1 MDKWGDGFGAPIPP
15 VFKSLDNTTN
25 AVLYNKKVRTD
36 AEKACFFSFSTPLP
50 TDIVS
55 VRRIKLKPNANLFD
69 GADATAINRS
79 LQTYSLV
86 HVLVY
91 RFVEQMS
98 LRKIPPI
105 SWKEVY
111 KRDSNLKGDDT
122 ALVGNDSQVVTLHF
136 FAEPDTEIPEHQR
149 AFDRIIGL
157 FEHVD
162 LTTQS
167 SSPTAKADRK
177 TPCGAGWEEE
187 TLLERSSLRHHA
199 RCPAIS
205 GVGHNPVN
213 CGKLFVDN
221 RIAR

>member
-1 MDKWGDGFGAPIPP
+1 MSCRDL
-15 VFKSLDNTTN
+15 S
-25 AVLYNKKVRTD
+25 Y
-36 AEKACFFSFSTPLP
+36 SFSTPLP

-98 LRKIPPI
+98 LWKIPPI

-136 FAEPDTEIPEHQR
+136 FAEPDRRFLNTSVHLTE
-149 AFDRIIGL
+149 
-157 FEHVD
+157 
-162 LTTQS
+162 S
-167 SSPTAKADRK
+167 SACLSM
-177 TPCGAGWEEE
+177 
-187 TLLERSSLRHHA
+187 S
-199 RCPAIS
+199 I
-205 GVGHNPVN
+205 
-213 CGKLFVDN
+213 
-221 RIAR
+221 